1 VRCATYTYA
10 LDVAHTVLSQLQLTL
25 EEPAGN
31 DMMGKRNSVVV
42 VAMRFC
48 IRQRD
53 GKHVHVV
60 HGREVR
66 EKMLGQMDQ
75 HYHKNLIIII

>member
-1 VRCATYTYA
+1 
-10 LDVAHTVLSQLQLTL
+10 
-25 EEPAGN
+25 
-31 DMMGKRNSVVV
+31 MMGKRNSVVV

-75 HYHKNLIIII
+75 YYHKNINSI